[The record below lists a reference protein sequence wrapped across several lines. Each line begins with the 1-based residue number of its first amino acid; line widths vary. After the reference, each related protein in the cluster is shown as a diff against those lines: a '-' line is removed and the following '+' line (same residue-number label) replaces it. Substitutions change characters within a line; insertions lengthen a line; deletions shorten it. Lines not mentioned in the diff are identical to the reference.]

1 MESVDNE
8 VYNINCRL
16 TKMQEEFDRAN
27 KTLYCMDGKIDTI
40 IGLLAEQV
48 GRDGMMDRKTCAMME
63 RIARMDRGIEKMT
76 NLMEFWES

>member
-8 VYNINCRL
+8 VCNINCRL

-40 IGLLAEQV
+40 IGLLADQV

-63 RIARMDRGIEKMT
+63 RIARMDRCIDT
-76 NLMEFWES
+76 ILFLV